1 MLVYGHPDSTIGIKQ
16 PVLDRRILKHEFKSS
31 DLLWH
36 NIAGPHHHTASSSKY
51 YDAAEGPSHPSIHNA
66 TAIAFCRHIYPD
78 IWWMQW
84 TTEEALLEGQFSQT
98 ARIVSLCKFSLVKYC
113 AQAKMTHKT
122 RGKPSWTHPIF
133 SPFHESFVVWALE
146 SARDRNRAIG
156 TPPTPP
162 DKVCY
167 DFEDLVECIVQ
178 RACSHARWRGHS
190 RQHWPCKQ
198 ESTSNTCPAARAMV
212 QTGRNK
218 VHQECVCSA
227 HTMFHPEDSSFLS
240 NEKCPFMPWHFWLNA
255 ESSLELTNP

>member
-113 AQAKMTHKT
+113 APAKMTHKT

-156 TPPTPP
+156 TPPTLP

-167 DFEDLVECIVQ
+167 DFEDRSWVTFTPASPFERSWPPELTTHPRWWVLDHRQ
-178 RACSHARWRGHS
+178 RVGNM
-190 RQHWPCKQ
+190 RQTEDQNRDISFW
-198 ESTSNTCPAARAMV
+198 ESTAYL
-212 QTGRNK
+212 
-218 VHQECVCSA
+218 
-227 HTMFHPEDSSFLS
+227 LS
-240 NEKCPFMPWHFWLNA
+240 EKG
-255 ESSLELTNP
+255 EYLTAT